1 MELEILN
8 RIKIFSLFLWIVFVF
23 SFIGKFIG
31 GNSLMLI
38 FFVFGILID
47 LFCYYYFDEILLK
60 ICRAKPLPYNKF
72 PEIHQFVKE
81 ISNKAKIKKP
91 SLYII
96 QTHHPNSFSLARNTN
111 DSKIIFTYGIL
122 KNLNLREIKGVIAH
136 EISHI
141 KNGDALIQ
149 GVFALIISFFVY
161 VAKFF
166 KYILTFGAKDEI
178 KGGEIIYSIIILM
191 MAPFLYLFKILAIS
205 KNREYI
211 ADRMAQEL
219 LNDPI
224 GIANALE
231 KIDFL
236 IKRYRIEINP
246 GVSCL
251 FILDPILKD
260 DFISNIF
267 KTHPPVE
274 VRIRKLKG
282 FLYVI

>member
-1 MELEILN
+1 MELKILN
-8 RIKIFSLFLWIVFVF
+8 RIKLFSLFFWIAFIFSL
-23 SFIGKFIG
+23 IGKFIG

-38 FFVFGILID
+38 FFIFGILID

-60 ICRAKPLPYNKF
+60 IYGAKPLPYNKF
-72 PEIHQFVKE
+72 PEIHHIVKE
-81 ISNKAKIKKP
+81 ISDKAKIKKP
-91 SLYII
+91 LLYII
-96 QTHHPNSFSLARNTN
+96 QTHHPNSFSLSKNSK

-149 GVFALIISFFVY
+149 GVFAFVISGLVY

-166 KYILTFGAKDEI
+166 KYLLTFGSEEI
-178 KGGEIIYSIIILM
+178 KGGKIIYSIIILI
-191 MAPFLYLFKILAIS
+191 MAPFIYLLKILIIS

-211 ADRMAQEL
+211 ADKMAQDL
-219 LNDPI
+219 INDPI
-224 GIANALE
+224 GIASALE

-236 IKRYRIEINP
+236 TKRYKIEINP
-246 GVSCL
+246 GTSCL
-251 FILDPILKD
+251 FILDPLTRS

-274 VRIRKLKG
+274 IRIRKLKG

>member
-1 MELEILN
+1 
-8 RIKIFSLFLWIVFVF
+8 
-23 SFIGKFIG
+23 
-31 GNSLMLI
+31 MLI
-38 FFVFGILID
+38 FFIFGILID

-60 ICRAKPLPYNKF
+60 IFGAKPLPYNKF
-72 PEIHQFVKE
+72 PEIHHIVKE
-81 ISNKAKIKKP
+81 VCDKAKIKKP
-91 SLYII
+91 ILYII
-96 QTHHPNSFSLARNTN
+96 QTHHPNSFSLARNSN

-141 KNGDALIQ
+141 KNGDSLLQ
-149 GVFALIISFFVY
+149 GVFALIISSLIY
-161 VAKFF
+161 IAKLF
-166 KYILTFGAKDEI
+166 KYLLTFGAKEEI
-178 KGGEIIYSIIILM
+178 KGGEIVYSIIILIV
-191 MAPFLYLFKILAIS
+191 APFVYLLKILIIS

-219 LNDPI
+219 LNDPV
-224 GIANALE
+224 GIASALE

-236 IKRYRIEINP
+236 IKRFRIEINP
-246 GVSCL
+246 GTSCL
-251 FILDPILKD
+251 FILDPLTKS